1 MRRIPQPLPEE
12 WLDTLP
18 LSERITFEMTEVLC
32 LLGKI
37 GAQVRTRE
45 GRSLR
50 WMETSL
56 DCAFA
61 DADRILR
68 VLERSTDR

>member
-1 MRRIPQPLPEE
+1 MRRISQPSEE
-12 WLDTLP
+12 WLETLP
-18 LSERITFEMTEVLC
+18 LSERITFQMSEVLC

-37 GAQVRTRE
+37 GAQVRTKE
-45 GRSLR
+45 GRPLR
-50 WMETSL
+50 WMEKSL

-68 VLERSTDR
+68 ELERGTDY